1 MKTRAIR
8 GPAERQKN
16 GAFKK
21 IEEFR
26 EAGATL
32 LNGAASLGTYQISR
46 AGASYMRTPH
56 LPGPWHYSFSSQF
69 SAGHAK
75 PSGRTA
81 ASEECASKNRQTGV
95 WAC

>member
-1 MKTRAIR
+1 VKTRASR

-32 LNGAASLGTYQISR
+32 LNAAALIITKYRCALDSPPSSSR
-46 AGASYMRTPH
+46 VH
-56 LPGPWHYSFSSQF
+56 LFRWSPQPFARPGSI
-69 SAGHAK
+69 
-75 PSGRTA
+75 GRRGRGGIRRDA
-81 ASEECASKNRQTGV
+81 VGKQVPRRV
-95 WAC
+95 